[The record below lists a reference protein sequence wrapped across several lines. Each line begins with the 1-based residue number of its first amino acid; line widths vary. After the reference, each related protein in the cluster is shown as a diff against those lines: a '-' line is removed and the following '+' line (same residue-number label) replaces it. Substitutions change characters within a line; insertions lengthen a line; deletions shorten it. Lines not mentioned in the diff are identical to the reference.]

1 MSANASPNIPF
12 AALSPADQLERLT
25 VAFEGCFT
33 DMNTVLMRAEEF
45 HGPEPIYLPEAD
57 SEPAKIGYAHGFVRS
72 LLHEAAHWTVAGK
85 HRLTQIDYGYWYA
98 PDGRNLE
105 EQRAF
110 EAAEVKPQAI
120 EWLCCQALGIGFEPS
135 LDNLHLISS
144 DALSPSAYDDGASFT
159 QALKIQLQRFSSGE
173 HKLPPRAAR
182 WIACLRAL
190 NSGRS
195 SLASAKHA

>member
-1 MSANASPNIPF
+1 MSANASPNTPF

-25 VAFEGCFT
+25 VAFEGCFFE
-33 DMNTVLMRAEEF
+33 MNTVLMRAEEF

-98 PDGRNLE
+98 PDGRKLE

-135 LDNLHLISS
+135 LDNLHLVSGG
-144 DALSPSAYDDGASFT
+144 APSESEYDGGAGF
-159 QALKIQLQRFSSGE
+159 QLALKAQHQRFLTAE
-173 HKLPPRAAR
+173 DRLPPRAAR
-182 WIACLRAL
+182 WIACLQCL
-190 NSGRS
+190 N
-195 SLASAKHA
+195 

>member
-1 MSANASPNIPF
+1 MSANASPNTPF

-33 DMNTVLMRAEEF
+33 DMNTVLMRAEDF

-110 EAAEVKPQAI
+110 EAAEIKPQAI
-120 EWLCCQALGIGFEPS
+120 EWLSCQALGIGFEPS

-144 DALSPSAYDDGASFT
+144 DALEPSTYDDGRSFT

-173 HKLPPRAAR
+173 DKLPPRAAR
-182 WIACLRAL
+182 WIACLQ
-190 NSGRS
+190 
-195 SLASAKHA
+195 SLKSNPVPI

>member
-1 MSANASPNIPF
+1 M
-12 AALSPADQLERLT
+12 
-25 VAFEGCFT
+25 AFEDCFT
-33 DMNTVLMRAEEF
+33 EMNTVLMRAEDF
-45 HGPEPIYLPEAD
+45 HGHEPIYLPGAG
-57 SEPAKIGYAHGFVRS
+57 SQPAKIGYAHGFVRS

-98 PDGRNLE
+98 PDGRNLD

-144 DALSPSAYDDGASFT
+144 DALDPSAYDGGASFT
-159 QALKIQLQRFSSGE
+159 QALKHQHQRFCLN
-173 HKLPPRAAR
+173 KDPLPPRAAR
-182 WIACLRAL
+182 WIACLQSVKSSPSAL
-190 NSGRS
+190 LSTLSSGKPS
-195 SLASAKHA
+195 SSQATTQNPPK